1 MPKVW
6 ASVAAAR
13 AYPPIV
19 RSPETSATLIVV
31 PTDTTQSP
39 FKARR
44 KKIDM
49 NVTFIGIGAIGLPM
63 ALQIQRAGHEVTGVD
78 VSDTVIANAKSS
90 GIEAVSNFSDA
101 PSADVVVVMVATPDQ
116 LAGLVAKVS
125 DSVHGQLWLIM
136 STVGPQ
142 SVRDQGELLRR
153 AGARVVDAPVTGGVA
168 RAKTG
173 ELVIFAAGAP
183 SDVTSATPVLE
194 AMGTV
199 RATGER
205 LGDGQ
210 SIKVVNQH
218 LCSVHIVAAAE
229 ALSLA
234 RSLGLDPSVVLK
246 LVEKGA
252 AGSWMLSDRGPRMLA
267 GTDVEVTSA
276 INIFV
281 KDSGLVAS
289 AGQTCGAQLP
299 LLSIA
304 HQRFCSAAE
313 AGLGLRDDSRVIET
327 WN

>member
-1 MPKVW
+1 MK
-6 ASVAAAR
+6 
-13 AYPPIV
+13 
-19 RSPETSATLIVV
+19 
-31 PTDTTQSP
+31 
-39 FKARR
+39 
-44 KKIDM
+44 
-49 NVTFIGIGAIGLPM
+49 VTFIGVGAIGLPM

-78 VSDTVIANAKSS
+78 VSESVMRNARSS
-90 GIEAVSNFSDA
+90 GIETVGTFFDSPVAN
-101 PSADVVVVMVATPDQ
+101 VVVVMVATPDQ
-116 LAGLVAKVS
+116 LSGLVA
-125 DSVHGQLWLIM
+125 SVAGSAREQLWVIM

-142 SVRDQGELLRR
+142 SVREQGKVLQR

-173 ELVIFAAGAP
+173 ELVVFAAGAP
-183 SDVTSATPVLE
+183 NDVASAMPVLQ
-194 AMGTV
+194 AMGAV
-199 RATGER
+199 HITGQK

-210 SIKVVNQH
+210 CIKVVNQH
-218 LCSVHIVAAAE
+218 LCSVHIAAAAE

-234 RSLGLDPSVVLK
+234 RSLGLDPATVLR

-252 AGSWMLSDRGPRMLA
+252 AGSWMLSDRGPRMIA

-281 KDSGLVAS
+281 KDSGLVVS
-289 AGQTCGAQLP
+289 TGESCGAQLP

-304 HQRFCSAAE
+304 HERFLQAAE